1 MKGSNF
7 PNRTRVRDR
16 SVYDVSGHPCFSDCL
31 QGAARLH
38 LPVAPDCNIGCRYC
52 RRRFDCVNES
62 RPGVCSRVLSPGE
75 AVQRFKWARDRM
87 PHLAV
92 VGIAGPGDALANF
105 PAVQETLA
113 AIRRI
118 DGTIRFCLS
127 TNGLRLA
134 EFLPD
139 LQALTVDYL
148 TVTVNAVTAATGTR
162 LYSHVEKGAV
172 RLSGKAAFCYL
183 RTQQRRGIQ
192 EAVQRGIC
200 CKINTVV
207 VPGVNEQETWRIAK
221 EAAAMGCYLHNLLP
235 LFPAA
240 GTAFA
245 DYPALSPTVLHTLR
259 QECARYL
266 RQMHHCQRCRADAAG
281 TLGQDIFAVEGA
293 ANSL

>member
-7 PNRTRVRDR
+7 PNRTRVGDR
-16 SVYDVSGHPCFSDCL
+16 SVYDVSGHPCFSDSL

-52 RRRFDCVNES
+52 LRRFDCVNES

-113 AIRRI
+113 AIRRL

-134 EFLPD
+134 EFLPE
-139 LQALTVDYL
+139 LRALDVDYI
-148 TVTVNAVTAATGTR
+148 TVTVNAVTEVVGER
-162 LYSHVEKGAV
+162 LYSYVERGDARLFGRAAFRCLRAKQWRGIREAV
-172 RLSGKAAFCYL
+172 R
-183 RTQQRRGIQ
+183 Q
-192 EAVQRGIC
+192 GIC

-207 VPGVNEQETWRIAK
+207 VPGVNEQDTWQIAK
-221 EAAAMGCYLHNLLP
+221 AAAEMGCYLQNLLP
-235 LFPAA
+235 LFPVPR
-240 GTAFA
+240 TDFA